1 MGEEL
6 RIPLFPLHTVL
17 YPGGPLPLRV
27 FEPRY
32 LDMVSTCLRQGTGF
46 GVCLIR
52 SGNETG
58 PAATTYDVGTLSII
72 TYWHMR
78 HDGLLGITVRGQQRF
93 RILSEQVQP
102 NQLTLATV
110 MLLPNEPE
118 CDLPPEYLPLADLLR
133 QMIDQIGH
141 HYDGI
146 AKKYGDAGWVGCRLA
161 ELLPI
166 GLLQKQHLLQL
177 DDPRERLRRLGGI
190 IEQLGIR

>member
-177 DDPRERLRRLGGI
+177 DDPRERLQRLGGI